1 MSNELNDAAVA
12 QLGFNI
18 MGWGLGLTLLFFIL
32 MIWSVVWKGIAL
44 WRAGRNNQVGWF
56 VVLFLINTIGILEIL
71 YIFVFQ
77 PKENKLENQK

>member
-1 MSNELNDAAVA
+1 MESELSDAAA
-12 QLGFNI
+12 TQFGFNI
-18 MGWGLGLTLLFFIL
+18 VGWGIGLTITFVIL
-32 MIWSVVWKGIAL
+32 TIWSVIWKAIAL

-77 PKENKLENQK
+77 PKETKSED